1 MKLKFSELCS
11 KRERKKAIDLCLDLK
26 NIEFEHETFRVLN
39 PLEFKGEILSYDDII
54 IIKGKVTGKI
64 QMECSRCLKH
74 FSYNVHNDIDEK
86 FTNNS
91 NQEEDSIILVE
102 GDELDITEII
112 VNNVISTLPIKKLC
126 DENCRGLCQEC
137 GTDLNVHICNCNTQ
151 DVDIRLAKLK
161 DLFK

>member
-11 KRERKKAIDLCLDLK
+11 KRERKKALDLCLDLK
-26 NIEFEHETFRVLN
+26 KIQFEHDEFGVLE
-39 PLEFKGEILSYDDII
+39 PLKFNGEIKTNYDVII
-54 IIKGKVTGKI
+54 ISGKITGKI
-64 QMECSRCLKH
+64 EMACSRCLKH
-74 FSYNVHNDIDEK
+74 FSYDICNDINEK

-126 DENCRGLCQEC
+126 DENCKGLCHEC